1 MTGIRVFVGCALIG
15 LALSAC
21 ATAGEN
27 ASDATKARAADR
39 TGDQEAADPSAQ
51 AGGGGRPAKSQEPRT
66 RIFGFEGDNEN
77 TLPEGF
83 QVGMTGTWKASEWSV
98 RRVEGDKALAHIGFW
113 DEDPDDVF
121 PVCWVKDSRA
131 LDLTL
136 TVRLFPVAPPAE
148 VREAVH
154 DGAGIVV
161 RFKNPDNYYLLR
173 AVPHETRVRFYK
185 VVNGKRST
193 LAGENLDVAVDR
205 WHELRLRASG
215 NVFTAYF
222 NGKELFSHE
231 DETFTEAGAFGLWSK
246 PNNVTYYDDLEAVIV
261 R

>member
-83 QVGMTGTWKASEWSV
+83 QVGMTGTWKATEWSV

-136 TVRLFPVAPPAE
+136 TVRLFPVAPP
-148 VREAVH
+148 R
-154 DGAGIVV
+154 
-161 RFKNPDNYYLLR
+161 RS
-173 AVPHETRVRFYK
+173 
-185 VVNGKRST
+185 GKPFTTARGSRS
-193 LAGENLDVAVDR
+193 
-205 WHELRLRASG
+205 ASKIRITTTCCAP
-215 NVFTAYF
+215 FPMRPACDST
-222 NGKELFSHE
+222 KS
-231 DETFTEAGAFGLWSK
+231 
-246 PNNVTYYDDLEAVIV
+246 
-261 R
+261 